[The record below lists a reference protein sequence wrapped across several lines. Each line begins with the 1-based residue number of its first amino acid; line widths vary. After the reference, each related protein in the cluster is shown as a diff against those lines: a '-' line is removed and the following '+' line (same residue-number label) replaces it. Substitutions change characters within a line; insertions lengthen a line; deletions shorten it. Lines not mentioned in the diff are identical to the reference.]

1 MCFGSFDIAIA
12 RRGVGHQRVQEL
24 LGDLGD
30 PFDGAIERRF
40 VGFGRVG
47 EAAEL
52 SHELHCRRTDFIV
65 RCRRSKVI
73 EGLDISAHG
82 QSITYRAG
90 TWESSH
96 SAGKGRAAIAAKMLG
111 MNVFLRV
118 LLPTAV
124 AATLAC
130 AGVRADTTPPI
141 RHLVFDFTYSNIM
154 DTTMHDNS
162 MDNGPV
168 SGHTDSVGGG
178 ADRGELDVD
187 VVSVQPDG
195 GLIVG
200 ITEHGQ
206 VHNDTSATTCAV
218 YGSTV
223 VVCDPDR
230 HVGEE
235 EMALLRLLG
244 NNFIDV
250 SQIDAKNHW
259 SVGSQSPDVK
269 ETDDFSIVG
278 TNPDGTMKINETRV
292 RKQTGASTANSSM
305 SGNIVYNQTMS
316 VPVKIVDDT
325 MMSQELGAGNY
336 STQHLQLAI
345 NLVSDSKATQTP

>member
-1 MCFGSFDIAIA
+1 
-12 RRGVGHQRVQEL
+12 
-24 LGDLGD
+24 
-30 PFDGAIERRF
+30 
-40 VGFGRVG
+40 
-47 EAAEL
+47 
-52 SHELHCRRTDFIV
+52 
-65 RCRRSKVI
+65 
-73 EGLDISAHG
+73 
-82 QSITYRAG
+82 
-90 TWESSH
+90 
-96 SAGKGRAAIAAKMLG
+96 MLG

-124 AATLAC
+124 AATLTC

-141 RHLVFDFTYSNIM
+141 RHMVFDFTYSNIM
-154 DTTMHDNS
+154 DTTMHDSS

-168 SGHTDSVGGG
+168 SGHTDAIGGG
-178 ADRGELDVD
+178 SDRGELDVD
-187 VVSVQPDG
+187 VDSVQADG

-206 VHNDTSATTCAV
+206 THNDTSPTTCAV
-218 YGSTV
+218 YGNTV
-223 VVCDPDR
+223 VVCDPNK

-244 NNFIDV
+244 DNFINV
-250 SQIDAKNHW
+250 SEIDAKNHW

-269 ETDDFSIVG
+269 ETDDFTIVG

-292 RKQTGASTANSSM
+292 RNQTGASTADSSM

-325 MMSQELGAGNY
+325 MMSRELGVGNY

-345 NLVSDSKATQTP
+345 NLVSDSKATPAP